1 MSTHIIP
8 SEILKYSEIYLQFYS
23 QRPAKKLFKKP
34 QMDFIISSKHLFTT
48 YDLRKCWSFTHAIP
62 HKDSV
67 KHNAFE
73 LVGDCA
79 FSPPPLI
86 CRAKFGKN
94 GGGTFYLL
102 TNIDHS
108 REWKIFYTGDKNKI
122 LGTPKI
128 KLGWVPPD
136 NKRKS
141 GSSILRNLT
150 KQHFNYKQYVK
161 HSPFFINKRKTFTLH
176 CKKHW
181 KSI

>member
-1 MSTHIIP
+1 M
-8 SEILKYSEIYLQFYS
+8 
-23 QRPAKKLFKKP
+23 
-34 QMDFIISSKHLFTT
+34 
-48 YDLRKCWSFTHAIP
+48 
-62 HKDSV
+62 
-67 KHNAFE
+67 
-73 LVGDCA
+73 
-79 FSPPPLI
+79 
-86 CRAKFGKN
+86 

-176 CKKHW
+176 CKKH
-181 KSI
+181 